1 MTAAPLL
8 HTRNLSCER
17 GDRRLFTSLSFTL
30 DGGRVLQIEGPN
42 GSGKTSLL
50 RVVSGLLRPDSGQVF
65 WQGKPIQAQ
74 RNKYLQEIHYLGH
87 LPGIKPELT
96 PAEILRFAAAWH
108 GGKPGLNIDAALER
122 VELYGF
128 EDEPAA
134 TLSAGQ
140 RRRISLAGLLVSQAR
155 LWILDEPFTTLDVS
169 GSAILEQLIEAHV
182 QNDGCVIM
190 ASHSRHRLAP
200 DRVTNLFLHA

>member
-8 HTRNLSCER
+8 YTQNLSCER
-17 GDRRLFTSLSFTL
+17 GDRRLFTGLSFTL
-30 DGGRVLQIEGPN
+30 DGGRVLQIEGAN

-50 RVVSGLLRPDSGQVF
+50 RIVSGLLRPDSGRVF
-65 WQGKPIQAQ
+65 WQGESIHAQ
-74 RNKYLQEIHYLGH
+74 RSEYLRQIHYLGH
-87 LPGIKPELT
+87 LPGIKLELT
-96 PAEILRFAAAWH
+96 PTEILRFTGAWH
-108 GGKPGLNIDAALER
+108 GGKPGLSIDEALER

-169 GSAILEQLIEAHV
+169 GSAVLEQLIDAHV

-190 ASHSRHRLAP
+190 ASHSKHRLAP
-200 DRVTNLFLHA
+200 DRVMNLFLHA